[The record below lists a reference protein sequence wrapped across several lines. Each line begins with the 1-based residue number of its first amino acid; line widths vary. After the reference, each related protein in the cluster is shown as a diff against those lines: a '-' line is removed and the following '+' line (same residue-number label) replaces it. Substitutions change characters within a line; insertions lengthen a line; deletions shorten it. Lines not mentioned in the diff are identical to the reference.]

1 MGDHLIRKSS
11 DFQPSLYKFIVC
23 TFLGLIHIFI
33 DGKVQITTLHIYI
46 YIYIY
51 IKNQNLEKIQ
61 LDFNWIL
68 NFMSCVSLN
77 F

>member
-46 YIYIY
+46 YIYIL
-51 IKNQNLEKIQ
+51 KTKT
-61 LDFNWIL
+61 
-68 NFMSCVSLN
+68 
-77 F
+77 